1 MPYKDP
7 KRRREVARAQRA
19 ATEIRFVC
27 AKCGREF
34 VAPDSS
40 VGYRRGMRAFVR
52 LGGRTVCE
60 VCAAARFK
68 RRYTLFGLD
77 PDRIQGHY

>member
-1 MPYKDP
+1 MSAKSQ
-7 KRRREVARAQRA
+7 RRA
-19 ATEIRFVC
+19 ANDAAAREAAAIRFVC

-60 VCAAARFK
+60 VCAAARF
-68 RRYTLFGLD
+68 RRVPTLYGID
-77 PDRIQGHY
+77 PDAIQ

>member
-7 KRRREVARAQRA
+7 NRRREVARAQRA

-52 LGGRTVCE
+52 LGGQTVCE
-60 VCAAARFK
+60 VCAAARF
-68 RRYTLFGLD
+68 RRRHTFFGLD
-77 PDRIQGHY
+77 PDRVQGHL